1 MPWDQRRRR
10 VQQKPHGHRG
20 RKDDVRERPVGCLR
34 NAGCDDRIVPTTFTI
49 TTRTQHSAEDLF
61 DLSLSID
68 AHLASMAGSDE
79 QAVAGTTSG
88 QINLDETVT
97 WRARH
102 FGVRLTMTAKVVELD
117 RPRRFIDRQVH
128 GPFRSFVHE
137 HDFLE
142 DDDSTIMTDT
152 FTIAS
157 PILGRLTE
165 PFILV
170 PYLRRLIT
178 QRNQHMLA
186 VLDARHS

>member
-1 MPWDQRRRR
+1 MNAEVLRSPPRQT
-10 VQQKPHGHRG
+10 GE
-20 RKDDVRERPVGCLR
+20 VRECSSSLLPR
-34 NAGCDDRIVPTTFTI
+34 GCDDRIVPTTFTI
-49 TTRTQHSAEDLF
+49 TTRTQHPAEQLF

-68 AHLASMAGSDE
+68 THLASMAGSDE

-88 QINLDETVT
+88 LIDLGEAVT

-102 FGVRLTMTAKVVELD
+102 FGVWFTMTAEVVELD
-117 RPRRFIDRQVH
+117 RPRRFVDRQVH
-128 GPFRSFVHE
+128 GPFRLFVHE

-142 DDDSTIMTDT
+142 DGDSTVMIDT

-157 PILGRLTE
+157 PVLGRLTE
-165 PFILV
+165 PLLLV

-186 VLDARHS
+186 ELDARHP

>member
-1 MPWDQRRRR
+1 M
-10 VQQKPHGHRG
+10 
-20 RKDDVRERPVGCLR
+20 
-34 NAGCDDRIVPTTFTI
+34 PTTFTI
-49 TTRTQHSAEDLF
+49 TTRTQHPAEELF

-88 QINLDETVT
+88 LIDLGETVT

-102 FGVRLTMTAKVVELD
+102 FGVWFTMTAKVVELD
-117 RPRRFIDRQVH
+117 RPRRFVDRQVS

-142 DDDSTIMTDT
+142 DGGSTVMTDT

-157 PILGRLTE
+157 PVLGRLTE
-165 PFILV
+165 PLLLV

-186 VLDARHS
+186 ELDARHA